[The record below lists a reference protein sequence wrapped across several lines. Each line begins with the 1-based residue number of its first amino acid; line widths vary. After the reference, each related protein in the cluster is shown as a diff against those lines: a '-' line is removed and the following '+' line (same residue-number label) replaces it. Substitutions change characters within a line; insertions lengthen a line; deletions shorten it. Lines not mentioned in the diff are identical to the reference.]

1 MAAKFAYTIW
11 QWGSEKEN
19 VLTAFKEISDLGYK
33 YFESTK
39 PFIDVFKDDKECL
52 REALAQY
59 DLAPTGAYFHLNG
72 TKENDIDDLEN
83 KIPFMLEFGMK
94 NVTVQSCGVF
104 GRTANAEELRYAL
117 DTITRIGR
125 ICKPYGITPSVH
137 VHYNSTC
144 MIPSDVDFIL
154 QNTDPDEVGFCPDTA
169 HITAGGGDPVA
180 MIEKYKDRVSFTHLK
195 DILTNTTLQ
204 SEGMEEGKEVY
215 SNFRELGEGNVDYKN
230 IFEILKSVNYD
241 GFLCAEL
248 DRSRF
253 SNKISAEMSLKFL
266 KENW

>member
-11 QWGSEKEN
+11 QWGGDKESVIAGCKEVSE
-19 VLTAFKEISDLGYK
+19 VGYK

-39 PFIDVFKDDKECL
+39 PFIDVFKNDKAEL
-52 REALAQY
+52 RSILDTY

-72 TKENDIDDLEN
+72 TKENDLDDVEA

-94 NVTVQSCGVF
+94 LMTVQAVGVF
-104 GRTANAEELRYAL
+104 GRSANQEELDYAL
-117 DTITRIGR
+117 KTITQIGK
-125 ICKPYGITPSVH
+125 ICKPYGIKPCVH
-137 VHYNSTC
+137 PHYNTTV
-144 MIPSDVDFIL
+144 MIPSDIDFIM
-154 QNTDPDEVGFCPDTA
+154 QNTDPDEVWFCPDTA
-169 HITAGGGDPVA
+169 HITAGGGNAAEVV
-180 MIEKYKDRVSFTHLK
+180 EKYKNRIGFTHLK
-195 DILTNTTLQ
+195 DILTASKLE

-215 SNFRELGEGNVDYKN
+215 SNFRELGEGNVDYKSV
-230 IFEILKSVNYD
+230 FESLKSINYD

-253 SNKISAEMSLKFL
+253 GNKISAEMSMKFL